1 MNIKEK
7 KMTVKQDGIIH
18 VIDGPT
24 WVEDMDAL
32 LAKYAKN
39 VKQRKSPY
47 LEIKD
52 TLVIMD
58 LRQALKKCVG
68 VGKAVIYQG
77 VEFDLTRLN
86 DMRYFVKKA
95 FQLINSQNTPTHSQ
109 AVQSRAY
116 LIDWLEVC
124 LNTRFQNTR
133 DFRRKIGKYIQ
144 NYDARKLP
152 ASERLKKARK
162 KLGWTQKEL
171 AKFLGYTSHVSIAQF
186 EMGKRYPSKKVF
198 QWLKEVGM

>member
-1 MNIKEK
+1 MTKEK
-7 KMTVKQDGIIH
+7 NGIIT
-18 VIDGPT
+18 VIEGPT

-32 LAKYAKN
+32 LMKYAKN

-52 TLVIMD
+52 TVVIVN
-58 LRQALKKCVG
+58 LHQALKKCVG

-77 VEFDLTRLN
+77 VEFEFSRLD
-86 DMRYFVKKA
+86 DMRYFVKKS

-116 LIDWLEVC
+116 LIEWLEVC

-133 DFRRKIGKYIQ
+133 DFRQKIGKYIQ
-144 NYDARKLP
+144 NYDARKRSP
-152 ASERLKKARK
+152 SERLKKARK